1 MTVTRRW
8 PLVVWLVAL
17 GVFAVAAGRLRLAT
31 DLSAFLPSRP
41 SASEQLLID
50 QLREGPASRL
60 ILIAVEGATELAPSV
75 AEGSAPVLISG
86 LMAERLRQDAGFSAV
101 SNGAAAEREP
111 ERRLL
116 FRQRYLLSPAVTPE
130 RFTVEGLRAAVRA
143 SIDRLA
149 SSAGLMTKSLLP
161 SDPTGELLAILDR
174 MAAEARPETAGG
186 VWVSGDRKRA
196 LLLAQIR
203 AAGSDTDAQAR
214 ALASIRAAFA
224 DAAGQAGAA
233 DARLILSGPAV
244 FTVEARDRIKGEAI
258 RLSAIGT
265 GVVAFLLLAVYR
277 SFTALLL
284 GLVPVA
290 TGALAGIAAVSLGF
304 GVVYGITL
312 GFGATLIGEAVDYA
326 IYLFV
331 QAGEGREG
339 GGSGGWFDL
348 YWPTI
353 RLGVLT
359 SVCGA
364 LPLALS
370 GFPGFSQL
378 GVYSIA
384 GLLAAAAVT
393 RWVLPGLLPRGFR
406 IRDLSRAGEALIRLA
421 GGLRPLRWLVPLA
434 VALACGSLWLHRDSL
449 WNEQLSAL
457 SPVPPEAQQRDAEL
471 RADLGAPE
479 VGYLVV
485 VGGQD
490 AESALQAAERVS
502 SRLAALAGEGVIAGF
517 QSPSNYLPSLL
528 TQRLR
533 REALPDDGVLRERF
547 AAAVEGLPVHPDRF
561 ESFFAD
567 VKAARG
573 APLLTSEDLRGTRF
587 ALAVDSLLVRGSQG
601 WTALLPLRAPAV
613 PSGPGLDASR
623 IRASLSDVPEAV
635 LLDLKAETD
644 GLYRGYL
651 TEATRLSA
659 GGAGAIVFLL
669 AFALRSPW
677 RVLRVCLPLAAALA
691 VVTAALVAGG
701 HRLTMLHL
709 IGMMLA
715 VAIGSNYCLFFD
727 RLAQAGATA
736 PARLGRILV
745 SLTLANLAT
754 VAVFGLLAGS
764 SVPVLSAIGV
774 MVAPGTFLALV
785 ISAMYSRPY
794 GGAA

>member
-8 PLVVWLVAL
+8 PLVAWLVSL
-17 GVFAVAAGRLRLAT
+17 GVFAVAVGHMRLAT

-50 QLREGPASRL
+50 QLKEGPASRL
-60 ILIAVEGATELAPSV
+60 VLIAVEGATDSTR
-75 AEGSAPVLISG
+75 VLISG
-86 LMAERLRQDAGFSAV
+86 YMAERLRQDSAFSAV

-111 ERRLL
+111 ERQLL
-116 FRQRYLLSPAVTPE
+116 FRRRYLLSPSVTPE
-130 RFTVEGLRAAVRA
+130 RFTVEGLHRAVCA

-161 SDPTGELLAILDR
+161 NDPTGELLDILDR
-174 MAAEARPETAGG
+174 MEAEARPDSAGG
-186 VWVSGDRKRA
+186 VWVSRDRRRA

-203 AAGSDTDAQAR
+203 AAGSDTDAQER

-224 DAAGQAGAA
+224 VAAGQAGAADAA

-258 RLSAIGT
+258 RLSAVGT
-265 GVVAFLLLAVYR
+265 VLVVILLLAAYR
-277 SFTALLL
+277 SLAALVL

-304 GVVYGITL
+304 GMVYGITL

-331 QAGEGREG
+331 QAGEGRREEE
-339 GGSGGWFDL
+339 SRGWFDL

-378 GVYSIA
+378 GVYSIT

-406 IRDLSRAGEALIRLA
+406 IRDLSRAGEALTRLA
-421 GGLRPLRWLVPLA
+421 GRLRPLRWLVPA
-434 VALACGSLWLHRDSL
+434 AAALACGSLWLHRDSL

-457 SPVPPEAQQRDAEL
+457 SPVPLEAQRRDAEL
-471 RADLGAPE
+471 RADLGAPDA
-479 VGYLVV
+479 GYLVV
-485 VGGQD
+485 VGGRD

-528 TQRLR
+528 TQGLR
-533 REALPDDGVLRERF
+533 REALPENDVLRERF
-547 AAAVEGLPVHPDRF
+547 AAAVKGLPVRAERF
-561 ESFFAD
+561 ENFFAD
-567 VKAARG
+567 VSAARG

-587 ALAVDSLLVRGSQG
+587 ALAVDSLLVRGTQG
-601 WTALLPLRAPAV
+601 WTALLPLRAPV
-613 PSGPGLDASR
+613 ETSGPGVDAVR
-623 IRASLSDVPEAV
+623 IRAALSDVPDAV
-635 LLDLKAETD
+635 FLDLKAETD
-644 GLYRGYL
+644 SLYQRYL
-651 TEATRLSA
+651 SEATRLAA
-659 GGAGAIVFLL
+659 GGAGAIVLLL
-669 AFALRSPW
+669 AFALRSPR
-677 RVLRVCLPLAAALA
+677 RVLRVCLPLGAALA
-691 VVTAALVAGG
+691 VVTAVLVAGG

-727 RLAQAGATA
+727 RLAQAGAMAGT
-736 PARLGRILV
+736 RQGRTLV

-764 SVPVLSAIGV
+764 TVPVLSAIGM

-785 ISAMYSRPY
+785 ISAMYSKPAERH
-794 GGAA
+794 AA

>member
-8 PLVVWLVAL
+8 PLVVWLVSL
-17 GVFAVAAGRLRLAT
+17 GVFAVAVGHMRLAT

-50 QLREGPASRL
+50 QLKEGPASRL
-60 ILIAVEGATELAPSV
+60 VLIAVEGATDSTR
-75 AEGSAPVLISG
+75 VLISG
-86 LMAERLRQDAGFSAV
+86 YMAERLRQDSAFSAV

-111 ERRLL
+111 ERQLL
-116 FRQRYLLSPAVTPE
+116 FRQRYLLSSSVTPE
-130 RFTVEGLRAAVRA
+130 RFTVDGLHTAVRA

-161 SDPTGELLAILDR
+161 NDPTGELLDILDR
-174 MAAEARPETAGG
+174 MEAEARPDSAGG
-186 VWVSGDRKRA
+186 VWVSRDRRRA

-203 AAGSDTDAQAR
+203 AAGSDTDAQER

-224 DAAGQAGAA
+224 VAAGQAGAA

-258 RLSAIGT
+258 RLSAVGT
-265 GVVAFLLLAVYR
+265 VVVVILLLAAYR
-277 SFTALLL
+277 SLAALVL

-304 GVVYGITL
+304 GMVYGITL

-331 QAGEGREG
+331 QAGEGRREEE
-339 GGSGGWFDL
+339 SRGWFDL

-406 IRDLSRAGEALIRLA
+406 IRDLSRTGEVLIRLA
-421 GGLRPLRWLVPLA
+421 GGLRPLRWLVPA
-434 VALACGSLWLHRDSL
+434 AAALACGSLWLHRDSL

-457 SPVPPEAQQRDAEL
+457 SPVPLEAQRRDAEL
-471 RADLGAPE
+471 RADLGAPDA
-479 VGYLVV
+479 GYLVV
-485 VGGQD
+485 VGGRD

-533 REALPDDGVLRERF
+533 REALPEDNVLRERF
-547 AAAVEGLPVHPDRF
+547 AAAVEGLPVRAERF
-561 ESFFAD
+561 ENFFAD
-567 VKAARG
+567 VSTARG
-573 APLLTSEDLRGTRF
+573 APLLSSEDLRGTRF
-587 ALAVDSLLVRGSQG
+587 ALAVDSLLVRGTQG
-601 WTALLPLRAPAV
+601 WTALLLLRAPV
-613 PSGPGLDASR
+613 ETSGPGVDAAR
-623 IRASLSDVPEAV
+623 IRAALSDVPDAV
-635 LLDLKAETD
+635 FLDLKAETD
-644 GLYRGYL
+644 SLYQRYL
-651 TEATRLSA
+651 SEATRLSA
-659 GGAGAIVFLL
+659 GGAGAIVLLL
-669 AFALRSPW
+669 AFALRSPR
-677 RVLRVCLPLAAALA
+677 RVLRVCLPLGAALA
-691 VVTAALVAGG
+691 VVTAVLVACG

-727 RLAQAGATA
+727 RLAQAGAMAGT
-736 PARLGRILV
+736 RRGRTLV

-764 SVPVLSAIGV
+764 TVPVLSAIGM

-785 ISAMYSRPY
+785 ISAMYSKPAERH
-794 GGAA
+794 AA

>member
-8 PLVVWLVAL
+8 PLVVWLVSL
-17 GVFAVAAGRLRLAT
+17 GVFAIAAGRMRLAT

-50 QLREGPASRL
+50 QLKEGPASRL
-60 ILIAVEGATELAPSV
+60 VLIAVEGATDS
-75 AEGSAPVLISG
+75 SRVLISG
-86 LMAERLRQDAGFSAV
+86 AMAERLRQDAAFSAV
-101 SNGAAAEREP
+101 SNGAAVERDP
-111 ERRLL
+111 EWQLL
-116 FRQRYLLSPAVTPE
+116 FRRRYLLSPSVTPE

-161 SDPTGELLAILDR
+161 NDPTGELLNILDR
-174 MAAEARPETAGG
+174 MEAEARPATAGG
-186 VWVSGDRKRA
+186 VWVSPDGQCA

-203 AAGSDTDAQAR
+203 AAGSDTDAQER

-224 DAAGQAGAA
+224 AAAGQAGAA

-258 RLSAIGT
+258 RLSAVGT
-265 GVVAFLLLAVYR
+265 VVVVVLLLAVYR
-277 SFTALLL
+277 CFTALVL

-304 GVVYGITL
+304 GMVYGITL

-331 QAGEGREG
+331 QAGEGRRG
-339 GGSGGWFDL
+339 DVNRGWFGL

-406 IRDLSRAGEALIRLA
+406 IRDLSRTGDALIRLA
-421 GGLRPLRWLVPLA
+421 RGLRPLRWLVPA
-434 VALACGSLWLHRDSL
+434 AAALACGSLWLHRDSL
-449 WNEQLSAL
+449 WNGQLSAL
-457 SPVPPEAQQRDAEL
+457 SPVPLEAQRRDAEL
-471 RADLGAPE
+471 RADLGAPD

-485 VGGQD
+485 VGGRD

-502 SRLAALAGEGVIAGF
+502 SRLTALAGEGVIAGF
-517 QSPSNYLPSLL
+517 QSPSNYLPSLR

-533 REALPDDGVLRERF
+533 REALPEDNVLRERF
-547 AAAVEGLPVHPDRF
+547 AAAVEGLPVRPERF
-561 ESFFAD
+561 ENFFAD
-567 VKAARG
+567 VRTARG
-573 APLLTSEDLRGTRF
+573 APLLSAEDLRGTRF
-587 ALAVDSLLVRGSQG
+587 ALAVDSLLVRGTHG
-601 WTALLPLRAPAV
+601 WTALLPLRAQAEA
-613 PSGPGLDASR
+613 SGPGVDAAR
-623 IRASLSDVPEAV
+623 IRAALSGIPEAV
-635 LLDLKAETD
+635 FLDLKAETD
-644 GLYRGYL
+644 SLYQRYL
-651 TEATRLSA
+651 SEATRLSA
-659 GGAGAIVFLL
+659 GGAGAIVLLL
-669 AFALRSPW
+669 AFALRSPR
-677 RVLRVCLPLAAALA
+677 RVLRVCLPLGAALA
-691 VVTAALVAGG
+691 VVTAVLVAGG

-727 RLAQAGATA
+727 RLAQAGARART
-736 PARLGRILV
+736 RLGRTLV

-764 SVPVLSAIGV
+764 TVPVLSAIGV

-785 ISAMYSRPY
+785 ISAMYSKLD
-794 GGAA
+794 GKCAA

>member
-8 PLVVWLVAL
+8 PLVVWLVSL
-17 GVFAVAAGRLRLAT
+17 GVFAVAVGRMRLAT

-50 QLREGPASRL
+50 QLKEGPASRL
-60 ILIAVEGATELAPSV
+60 VLVAVEGATD
-75 AEGSAPVLISG
+75 SARARISG
-86 LMAERLRQDAGFSAV
+86 RMAERLRQDAEFSAV

-111 ERRLL
+111 ERQLL
-116 FRQRYLLSPAVTPE
+116 FRRRYLLSPSVTPE
-130 RFTVEGLRAAVRA
+130 RFTVEGLRTAVRA

-161 SDPTGELLAILDR
+161 NDPTGELLDILDR
-174 MAAEARPETAGG
+174 MEAEARPETAGG
-186 VWVSGDRKRA
+186 VWVSRDGRRA

-214 ALASIRAAFA
+214 ALASIRAAFSE
-224 DAAGQAGAA
+224 AAGQAGAA

-258 RLSAIGT
+258 RLSAVGT
-265 GVVAFLLLAVYR
+265 VVVAVLLLAVYR
-277 SFTALLL
+277 SLAALVL

-290 TGALAGIAAVSLGF
+290 TGALAGVAAVSLGF
-304 GVVYGITL
+304 GMVYGITL

-331 QAGEGREG
+331 QAGEGRRGEE
-339 GGSGGWFDL
+339 SRGWFDL

-421 GGLRPLRWLVPLA
+421 AGLRPLRWLVPA
-434 VALACGSLWLHRDSL
+434 AAALACGSLWLHRDSL

-457 SPVPPEAQQRDAEL
+457 SPVPLEAQRRDAEL
-471 RADLGAPE
+471 RADLGAPD

-490 AESALQAAERVS
+490 AESALQAAERAS

-517 QSPSNYLPSLL
+517 QSPSHYLPSLR
-528 TQRLR
+528 TQGLR
-533 REALPDDGVLRERF
+533 REVLPEDGVLRERF
-547 AAAVEGLPVHPDRF
+547 AAAVKGLPVRPERF
-561 ESFFAD
+561 ENFFAD
-567 VKAARG
+567 VGAARG
-573 APLLTSEDLRGTRF
+573 APLLTPQDLRGTRF
-587 ALAVDSLLVRGSQG
+587 ALAVDSLLVRGTQG
-601 WTALLPLRAPAV
+601 WTALLPLRAPAEN
-613 PSGPGLDASR
+613 SGHGLDATR
-623 IRASLSDVPEAV
+623 IRAALSDVPDAIF
-635 LLDLKAETD
+635 LDLKAETD
-644 GLYRGYL
+644 NLYRGYL
-651 TEATRLSA
+651 AEATRLSV
-659 GGAGAIVFLL
+659 GGAGAIVLLL
-669 AFALRSPW
+669 AFALRSPR

-691 VVTAALVAGG
+691 VVTAVLVAGG
-701 HRLTMLHL
+701 QRLTMLHL
-709 IGMMLA
+709 VGMMLA

-727 RLAQAGATA
+727 RLAQAGAMART
-736 PARLGRILV
+736 RLGRTLV

-785 ISAMYSRPY
+785 ISATYSKP
-794 GGAA
+794 GGRRAA

>member
-8 PLVVWLVAL
+8 PLVAWLVSL
-17 GVFAVAAGRLRLAT
+17 GVFAVAVGHMRLAT

-41 SASEQLLID
+41 SASEQFLID
-50 QLREGPASRL
+50 QLKEGPASRL
-60 ILIAVEGATELAPSV
+60 VLIAVEGATDSTR
-75 AEGSAPVLISG
+75 VLISG
-86 LMAERLRQDAGFSAV
+86 YMAERLRQDSAFSAV

-111 ERRLL
+111 ERQLL
-116 FRQRYLLSPAVTPE
+116 FRQRYLLSPSVTPE
-130 RFTVEGLRAAVRA
+130 RFTVEGLHRAVRA

-161 SDPTGELLAILDR
+161 NDPTGELLDILDR
-174 MAAEARPETAGG
+174 MEAEARPDSAGG
-186 VWVSGDRKRA
+186 VWVSRDRRRA

-203 AAGSDTDAQAR
+203 AAGSDTDAQER

-224 DAAGQAGAA
+224 VAAGQAGAA

-258 RLSAIGT
+258 RLSAVGT
-265 GVVAFLLLAVYR
+265 VVVVILLLAAYR
-277 SFTALLL
+277 SLAALVL

-304 GVVYGITL
+304 GMVYGITL

-331 QAGEGREG
+331 QAGEGRREEE
-339 GGSGGWFDL
+339 SRGWFDL

-406 IRDLSRAGEALIRLA
+406 IRDLSRTGEALIRLA
-421 GGLRPLRWLVPLA
+421 GGLRPLRWLVPA
-434 VALACGSLWLHRDSL
+434 AAALACGSLWLHRDSL

-457 SPVPPEAQQRDAEL
+457 SPVPLEAQRRDAEL
-471 RADLGAPE
+471 RADLGAPDA
-479 VGYLVV
+479 GYLVV
-485 VGGQD
+485 VGGRD

-528 TQRLR
+528 TQGLR
-533 REALPDDGVLRERF
+533 REALPENDVLRERF
-547 AAAVEGLPVHPDRF
+547 AAAVEGLPVRAERF
-561 ESFFAD
+561 ENFFAD
-567 VKAARG
+567 VSAARG

-587 ALAVDSLLVRGSQG
+587 ALAVDSLLVRGTQG
-601 WTALLPLRAPAV
+601 WTALLPLRAPV
-613 PSGPGLDASR
+613 ETSGPGVDAAR
-623 IRASLSDVPEAV
+623 IRAALSDIPDAV
-635 LLDLKAETD
+635 FLDLKAETD
-644 GLYRGYL
+644 SLYQRYL
-651 TEATRLSA
+651 SEATRLSA
-659 GGAGAIVFLL
+659 GGAGAIVLLL
-669 AFALRSPW
+669 AFALRSPR
-677 RVLRVCLPLAAALA
+677 RVLRVCLPLGAALA
-691 VVTAALVAGG
+691 VVTAVLVAGG

-727 RLAQAGATA
+727 RLAQAGAMAGTR
-736 PARLGRILV
+736 PGRTLV

-764 SVPVLSAIGV
+764 TVPVLSAIGM

-785 ISAMYSRPY
+785 ISTMYSKPAERH
-794 GGAA
+794 AA

>member
-8 PLVVWLVAL
+8 PLVVWLVSL
-17 GVFAVAAGRLRLAT
+17 GVFAVAVGHMRLAT

-50 QLREGPASRL
+50 QLKEGPASRL
-60 ILIAVEGATELAPSV
+60 VLIAVEGATDSTR
-75 AEGSAPVLISG
+75 VLISG
-86 LMAERLRQDAGFSAV
+86 YMAERLRQDSAFSAV

-111 ERRLL
+111 ERQLL
-116 FRQRYLLSPAVTPE
+116 FRQRYLLSPSVTPE
-130 RFTVEGLRAAVRA
+130 RFTVEGLHTAVRA

-161 SDPTGELLAILDR
+161 NDPTGELLDILDR
-174 MAAEARPETAGG
+174 MEAEARPDSAGG
-186 VWVSGDRKRA
+186 VWVSRDRRRA

-203 AAGSDTDAQAR
+203 AAGSDTDAQER
-214 ALASIRAAFA
+214 ALTSIRAAFA
-224 DAAGQAGAA
+224 VAAGQAGAA

-258 RLSAIGT
+258 HLSAVGT
-265 GVVAFLLLAVYR
+265 VVVVILLLAAYR
-277 SFTALLL
+277 SLAALVL

-304 GVVYGITL
+304 GMVYGITL

-331 QAGEGREG
+331 QAGEGRREEE
-339 GGSGGWFDL
+339 SRGWFDL

-406 IRDLSRAGEALIRLA
+406 IRDLSRTGEVLIRLA
-421 GGLRPLRWLVPLA
+421 GGLRPLRWLVPA
-434 VALACGSLWLHRDSL
+434 AAALACGSLWLHRDSL

-457 SPVPPEAQQRDAEL
+457 SPVPLEAQRRDAEL
-471 RADLGAPE
+471 RADLGAPDA
-479 VGYLVV
+479 GYLVV
-485 VGGQD
+485 VGGRD

-528 TQRLR
+528 TQGLR
-533 REALPDDGVLRERF
+533 REALPENDVLRERF
-547 AAAVEGLPVHPDRF
+547 AAAVEGLPVRAERF
-561 ESFFAD
+561 ENFFAD
-567 VKAARG
+567 VSAARG

-587 ALAVDSLLVRGSQG
+587 ALAVDSLLVRGTQG
-601 WTALLPLRAPAV
+601 WTALLPLRAPV
-613 PSGPGLDASR
+613 ETSGPGVDAAR
-623 IRASLSDVPEAV
+623 IRAALSDVPDAV
-635 LLDLKAETD
+635 FLDLKAETD
-644 GLYRGYL
+644 SLYQRYL
-651 TEATRLSA
+651 SEATRLSA
-659 GGAGAIVFLL
+659 GGAGAIVLLL
-669 AFALRSPW
+669 AFALRSPR
-677 RVLRVCLPLAAALA
+677 RVLRVCLPLGAALA
-691 VVTAALVAGG
+691 VVTAVLVAGG

-727 RLAQAGATA
+727 RLAQAGAMGGTR
-736 PARLGRILV
+736 PGRTLV

-764 SVPVLSAIGV
+764 TVPVLSAIGM

-785 ISAMYSRPY
+785 ISAMYSKPAERH
-794 GGAA
+794 AA

>member
-8 PLVVWLVAL
+8 PLVAWLVSL
-17 GVFAVAAGRLRLAT
+17 GVFAVAVGHMRLAT

-41 SASEQLLID
+41 SASEQFLID
-50 QLREGPASRL
+50 QLKEGPASRL
-60 ILIAVEGATELAPSV
+60 VLIAVEGATDSTR
-75 AEGSAPVLISG
+75 VLISG
-86 LMAERLRQDAGFSAV
+86 YMAERLRQDSAFSAV

-111 ERRLL
+111 ERQLL
-116 FRQRYLLSPAVTPE
+116 FRQRYLLSPSVTPE
-130 RFTVEGLRAAVRA
+130 RFTVEGLHTAVRA

-161 SDPTGELLAILDR
+161 NDPTGELLDILDR
-174 MAAEARPETAGG
+174 MEAEARPDSAGG
-186 VWVSGDRKRA
+186 VWVSRDRRRV

-203 AAGSDTDAQAR
+203 AAGSDTDAQER

-224 DAAGQAGAA
+224 VAAGQAGAA

-258 RLSAIGT
+258 RLSAVGT
-265 GVVAFLLLAVYR
+265 VVVVILLLAAYR
-277 SFTALLL
+277 SLAALVL

-304 GVVYGITL
+304 GMVYGITL

-331 QAGEGREG
+331 QAGEGRREEE
-339 GGSGGWFDL
+339 SRGWFDL

-406 IRDLSRAGEALIRLA
+406 IRDLSRTGEVLIRLA
-421 GGLRPLRWLVPLA
+421 GGLRPLRWLVPA
-434 VALACGSLWLHRDSL
+434 AAALACGSLWLHRDSL

-457 SPVPPEAQQRDAEL
+457 SPVPLEAQRRDAEL
-471 RADLGAPE
+471 RADLGAPDA
-479 VGYLVV
+479 GYLVV
-485 VGGQD
+485 VGGRD

-528 TQRLR
+528 TQGLR
-533 REALPDDGVLRERF
+533 REALPENDVLRERF
-547 AAAVEGLPVHPDRF
+547 AAAVEGLPVRAERF
-561 ESFFAD
+561 ENFFAD
-567 VKAARG
+567 VSAARG

-587 ALAVDSLLVRGSQG
+587 ALAVDSLLVRGTQG
-601 WTALLPLRAPAV
+601 WTALLPLRAPV
-613 PSGPGLDASR
+613 ETSGPGVDAAR
-623 IRASLSDVPEAV
+623 IRAALSDVPDAV
-635 LLDLKAETD
+635 FLDLKAETD
-644 GLYRGYL
+644 SLYQRYL
-651 TEATRLSA
+651 SEATRLSA
-659 GGAGAIVFLL
+659 GGAGAIVLLL
-669 AFALRSPW
+669 AFALRSPR
-677 RVLRVCLPLAAALA
+677 RVLRVCLPLGAALA
-691 VVTAALVAGG
+691 VVTAVLVAGG

-727 RLAQAGATA
+727 RLAQAGAMAGTR
-736 PARLGRILV
+736 PGRTLV

-764 SVPVLSAIGV
+764 TVPVLSAIGM

-785 ISAMYSRPY
+785 ISAMYSKPAERH
-794 GGAA
+794 AA

>member
-1 MTVTRRW
+1 MTVTHRW
-8 PLVVWLVAL
+8 PLIVWLLSL
-17 GVFAVAAGRLRLAT
+17 GVFAVAAGRMRLAT

-50 QLREGPASRL
+50 QLKEGPASRL
-60 ILIAVEGATELAPSV
+60 VLIAVEGATD
-75 AEGSAPVLISG
+75 SARVLISG
-86 LMAERLRQDAGFSAV
+86 RMAERLRHDAEFSAV

-111 ERRLL
+111 EQQLL
-116 FRQRYLLSPAVTPE
+116 FRRRYLLSPSVTPE
-130 RFTVEGLRAAVRA
+130 RFTEEGLRSAVRV

-149 SSAGLMTKSLLP
+149 SSGGLMTKSLLP
-161 SDPTGELLAILDR
+161 SDPTGELLGILDR
-174 MAAEARPETAGG
+174 LGAEAHPETASG
-186 VWVSGDRKRA
+186 VWVSRDRQRA

-203 AAGSDTDAQAR
+203 AAGSDTDAQER
-214 ALASIRAAFA
+214 ALASIRAAFV
-224 DAAGQAGAA
+224 AAVGEAGVG

-258 RLSAIGT
+258 RLSAFGT
-265 GVVAFLLLAVYR
+265 VAVAVLLFAVYR
-277 SFTALLL
+277 SLAALLL

-304 GVVYGITL
+304 GMVYGITL

-331 QAGEGREG
+331 QTGERRREEKG
-339 GGSGGWFDL
+339 PGWFDL

-353 RLGVLT
+353 RLGVMT

-393 RWVLPGLLPRGFR
+393 RWVLPRLLPRGFR
-406 IRDLSRAGEALIRLA
+406 IRDLSGAGELLILLVSR
-421 GGLRPLRWLVPLA
+421 LRPLRWLVPAAAVLA
-434 VALACGSLWLHRDSL
+434 SGMLWLHRDSV
-449 WNEQLSAL
+449 WNEELSAL
-457 SPVPPEAQQRDAEL
+457 SPVPLEAQRLDAEL
-471 RADLGAPE
+471 RADLGAPDA
-479 VGYLVV
+479 GYLVV

-490 AESALQAAERVS
+490 AEAALQAAERVS
-502 SRLAALAGEGVIAGF
+502 SHLAALVEQGVIAGF
-517 QSPSNYLPSLL
+517 QSPSNYLPSRR
-528 TQRLR
+528 TQALR
-533 REALPDDGVLRERF
+533 RAALPEDGVLRERF
-547 AAAVEGLPVHPDRF
+547 AAAVRGLPVRPGGF
-561 ESFFAD
+561 ENFFAD
-567 VKAARG
+567 VKATRAE
-573 APLLTSEDLRGTRF
+573 PLLSAEELRGTRF
-587 ALAVDSLLVRGSQG
+587 AFAVDSLLMRGRWG
-601 WTALLPLRAPAV
+601 WTALLPLRAPAET
-613 PSGPGLDASR
+613 SGPGVDAPR
-623 IRASLSDVPEAV
+623 IRAALSELQEAV
-635 LLDLKAETD
+635 FLDLKAETD
-644 GLYRGYL
+644 RLYQGYL
-651 TEATRLSA
+651 SEATRLSA
-659 GGAGAIVFLL
+659 GGAGAIVLLL
-669 AFALRSPW
+669 ALSLRSPW

-691 VVTAALVAGG
+691 LVTAALVTGG

-727 RLAQAGATA
+727 RLAQAGATVR
-736 PARLGRILV
+736 PRLGRTLV

-754 VAVFGLLAGS
+754 VAIFGLLAGS

-785 ISAMYSRPY
+785 ISAMYWKPDE
-794 GGAA
+794 GCMP